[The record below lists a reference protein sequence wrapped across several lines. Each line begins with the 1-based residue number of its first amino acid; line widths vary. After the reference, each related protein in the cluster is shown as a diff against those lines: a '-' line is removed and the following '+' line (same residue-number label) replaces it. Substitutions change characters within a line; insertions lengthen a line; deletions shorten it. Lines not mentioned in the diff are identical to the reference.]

1 MCGRLNV
8 TDNPLLIELLEQ
20 LGIHLYP
27 AASTQTEQAPAQLAL
42 DLPIRTGRFIRATNL
57 VSIVLQQDGQRRL
70 QDAIW
75 WLLLEQTEQGFK
87 PGPYT
92 SFNTRSDKLHVR
104 GSAGFQAYRQQRC
117 IIPASGFG
125 ETEIVQGV
133 SRYTDFI
140 GQRALAFAGLYRT
153 WLNKNTG
160 ELTYSCSII
169 TLAPH
174 PKLTPFHSKAMPMM
188 LPPSAF
194 DLWLDPDSNIN
205 QFNDLLQPKIYTRL
219 RAIPINKP
227 SLYQAIAAV
236 VEVEA
241 DDEG

>member
-20 LGIHLYP
+20 LGIQLFP
-27 AASTQTEQAPAQLAL
+27 AAPAQLRL

-57 VSIVLQQDGQRRL
+57 VSMVLQQDDQRRV

-75 WLLLEQTEQGFK
+75 WLLLEPTEQGFK

-125 ETEIVQGV
+125 ETETLQGV

-140 GQRALAFAGLYRT
+140 GKRALAFAGLYRT

-174 PKLTPFHSKAMPMM
+174 PKLMPYHSKAMPMM

-194 DLWLDPDSNIN
+194 DAWLGPHSSIHEFDC
-205 QFNDLLQPKIYTRL
+205 LLQPKIYTGL
-219 RAIPINKP
+219 LAIPINKP
-227 SLYQAIAAV
+227 SLYQPIAEP
-236 VEVEA
+236 VEIEQ
-241 DDEG
+241 D

>member
-20 LGIHLYP
+20 LGIQLFS
-27 AASTQTEQAPAQLAL
+27 AAPAQMQL

-70 QDAIW
+70 QDAVW
-75 WLLLEQTEQGFK
+75 WLLLEPTEQGFK

-104 GSAGFQAYRQQRC
+104 GSAGFQPFRQQRC

-125 ETEIVQGV
+125 ETETLQGV
-133 SRYTDFI
+133 NRYTDFM
-140 GQRALAFAGLYRT
+140 GKRALAFAGLYRT
-153 WLNKNTG
+153 WLNKSTG

-174 PKLTPFHSKAMPMM
+174 PKLMPYHSKAMPMM
-188 LPPSAF
+188 LPSSAF
-194 DLWLDPDSNIN
+194 DAWLDPHSSIN
-205 QFNDLLQPKIYTRL
+205 EFDCLLQPKIYTGL
-219 RAIPINKP
+219 RAIAINKP
-227 SLYQAIAAV
+227 SLYQPIAEAV
-236 VEVEA
+236 EIEP
-241 DDEG
+241 D

>member
-20 LGIHLYP
+20 LGIQLFP
-27 AASTQTEQAPAQLAL
+27 GAASSDTAEPPVQMPL
-42 DLPIRTGRFIRATNL
+42 DLPLRTGRFIRAANV
-57 VSIVLQQDGQRRL
+57 VSIVVQRGLQRQL

-75 WLLLEQTEQGFK
+75 WLLLEPTEQGFK

-92 SFNTRSDKLHVR
+92 SFNTRSDKLNQR
-104 GSAGFQAYRQQRC
+104 GSAGYQPFRQQRC

-133 SRYTDFI
+133 SHYTDFI
-140 GQRALAFAGLYRT
+140 GHRALAFAGLYRT
-153 WLNKNTG
+153 WLNKSTG

-174 PKLTPFHSKAMPMM
+174 PKLKPFHSKAMPMM
-188 LPPSAF
+188 LPQSAF
-194 DLWLDPDSNIN
+194 DVWLDPNSNIN
-205 QFNDLLQPKIYTRL
+205 QLNDLLQPKLYTAL
-219 RAIPINKP
+219 QAIPINKP
-227 SLYQAIAAV
+227 SQYQAIADV
-236 VEVEA
+236 LEIEA
-241 DDEG
+241 D

>member
-20 LGIHLYP
+20 LGIQLFPTHP
-27 AASTQTEQAPAQLAL
+27 EQLRL

-57 VSIVLQQDGQRRL
+57 VTIVLQQDGQRRL
-70 QDAIW
+70 QDAVW
-75 WLLLEQTEQGFK
+75 WLLLEPTEQGFK

-104 GSAGFQAYRQQRC
+104 GSAGFQPFRQQRC

-125 ETEIVQGV
+125 ETEINQGV

-153 WLNKNTG
+153 WLNKSTG
-160 ELTYSCSII
+160 ELIYSCSII
-169 TLAPH
+169 TLTPH
-174 PKLTPFHSKAMPMM
+174 PKLIPFHSKAMPMM
-188 LPPSAF
+188 LPPGAF
-194 DLWLDPDSNIN
+194 DAWLDPNSSIN
-205 QFNDLLQPKIYTRL
+205 EFDCLLQPRIYTGL
-219 RAIPINKP
+219 QAIPINKP
-227 SLYQAIAAV
+227 SLYQPIAEAI
-236 VEVEA
+236 EIEP
-241 DDEG
+241 D

>member
-27 AASTQTEQAPAQLAL
+27 ATASNDAAPEQLAL
-42 DLPIRTGRFIRATNL
+42 HLPVRTGRFIRATNL
-57 VSIVLQQDGQRRL
+57 VSMVLQQDGQRRL

-92 SFNTRSDKLHVR
+92 SFNTRSDKLHVC

-153 WLNKNTG
+153 WLNKSTG

-174 PKLTPFHSKAMPMM
+174 PKLLPFHSKAMPMM

-194 DLWLDPDSNIN
+194 DLWLDSDSDIN
-205 QFNDLLQPKIYTRL
+205 QFNNLLQPKIYTGL
-219 RAIPINKP
+219 QAIPINKP
-227 SLYQAIAAV
+227 GLYQPIGN
-236 VEVEA
+236 EVEIEA
-241 DDEG
+241 D

>member
-27 AASTQTEQAPAQLAL
+27 AASTQTEEAPAQLAL

-57 VSIVLQQDGQRRL
+57 VTMVLQQDGQRRL

-75 WLLLEQTEQGFK
+75 WLLLEPTEQGFK

-92 SFNTRSDKLHVR
+92 SFNTRSDKLDVS

-125 ETEIVQGV
+125 ETEIVQGI

-174 PKLTPFHSKAMPMM
+174 PKLMPFHSKAMPMM

-194 DLWLDPDSNIN
+194 DLWLAEDSNIN
-205 QFNDLLQPKIYTRL
+205 QFKPLLQPKIYTGL
-219 RAIPINKP
+219 QAIPINKP
-227 SLYQAIAAV
+227 SLHQTIA
-236 VEVEA
+236 EVIDIEP
-241 DDEG
+241 D